1 MDNKKLIGTIVGVI
15 GFVALIAGA
24 TFAWLSVTATVNN
37 QFVGGTKNFIINY
50 GKGTDIGTSTNK
62 VLQLRNPT
70 KSQVTTG
77 KTTVTAAKTER
88 DAPASH
94 FILTLNL
101 TTNTFVTD
109 SVIYAACKTSACPT
123 TALATV
129 AANGTITCG
138 TGVTCGKITH
148 GSKTAINV
156 YDDTTTFNTDAAVD
170 STSYDVYLWIDSVLL
185 SNEDMNASASIAGNI
200 SASATQVG

>member
-1 MDNKKLIGTIVGVI
+1 MDNKKLIGTILGVVA
-15 GFVALIAGA
+15 FVALIAGA

-37 QFVGGTKNFIINY
+37 QFVGNTKNFIINY

-77 KTTVTAAKTER
+77 KTTVTAEKTDR

-101 TTNTFVTD
+101 TANSFVTD
-109 SVIYAACKTSACPT
+109 SVIYAACKTSSCPT

-138 TGVTCGKITH
+138 TNVTCGKITH
-148 GSKTAINV
+148 GSLEAINV
-156 YDDTTTFNTDAAVD
+156 YDDTTTFNTDAAVN
-170 STSYDVYLWIDSVLL
+170 STSYDVYLWIDSLLL
-185 SNEDMNASASIAGNI
+185 SNDDMDASASIAGNI
-200 SASATQVG
+200 SASAVQVG